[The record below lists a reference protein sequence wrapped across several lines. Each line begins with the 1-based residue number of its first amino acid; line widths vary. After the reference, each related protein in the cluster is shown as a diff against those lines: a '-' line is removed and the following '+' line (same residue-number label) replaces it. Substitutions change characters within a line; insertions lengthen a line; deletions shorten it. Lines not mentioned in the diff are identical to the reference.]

1 MGFDI
6 QMDYLL
12 STLFMKIGQSLGYA
26 KDDFIFLMLIEQKLT
41 GFIEYPIIQGPIR
54 HVLVNQ
60 KLIEF
65 IRTKTKKSYQVHMVD
80 TTNCL
85 NLSEKRFPDLA

>member
-1 MGFDI
+1 MFWGLI
-6 QMDYLL
+6 SKWIIL
-12 STLFMKIGQSLGYA
+12 SLGYA
-26 KDDFIFLMLIEQKLT
+26 KDDFLFLMLIEQKLT
-41 GFIEYPIIQGPIR
+41 GFIEYQIIQGPIR
-54 HVLVNQ
+54 HVLVNK

>member
-1 MGFDI
+1 
-6 QMDYLL
+6 MDYLL

-26 KDDFIFLMLIEQKLT
+26 KDDFLFLMLIEQKLT

-54 HVLVNQ
+54 HVLVNK

-65 IRTKTKKSYQVHMVD
+65 IRTKTRKSYQVHMVD
-80 TTNCL
+80 TANCL